1 MTENRSNP
9 LPPLYAQLIQQ
20 TQSWALRTGFDPLLA
35 RQLRHQAILSN
46 HAHYLEHIPI
56 YRRFAQEEGVG
67 PQTTIETLQRQ
78 LMLPDDIF
86 KSYSQTWLDEGN
98 FTRMNAWLGEIFH
111 QTVEVD
117 VGDVT
122 AIDGWI
128 DRLAAHG
135 IRLVYSSGTS
145 GNFSFIPRDRESWNL
160 FTTASSCYIAPLLL
174 QRKAGAWWQRHL
186 LRPAIRLLPPASF
199 AKISRRIGV
208 HDYDAVFLDFASGH
222 TGNQTLVHE
231 LAGLF
236 RRVFYLY
243 DTTLSP
249 TVLRLLARGA
259 KNEQDQD
266 ALRQLQDLVVTRKV
280 ENYTRLVECIRRS
293 TSEGQKIFIFG
304 TTQQYKELCELI
316 LAGKQPLA
324 LKDGSMILYGGGWK
338 SFTGERISRE
348 ELLRM
353 MSESLSLPPERILE
367 GYSMTEINAFML
379 RCDYGRFHIPPT
391 IEPVIFD
398 EQLEPLHGTDMRGV
412 FGFLDALAQAYPG
425 FIISGDEV
433 HFVDGDCPCGLV
445 GPAVTEIGRARAREV
460 KGCGGIMASLKA

>member
-1 MTENRSNP
+1 
-9 LPPLYAQLIQQ
+9 
-20 TQSWALRTGFDPLLA
+20 
-35 RQLRHQAILSN
+35 
-46 HAHYLEHIPI
+46 
-56 YRRFAQEEGVG
+56 
-67 PQTTIETLQRQ
+67 
-78 LMLPDDIF
+78 
-86 KSYSQTWLDEGN
+86 
-98 FTRMNAWLGEIFH
+98 MNAWMGEVFH
-111 QTVEVD
+111 QRVEVD
-117 VGDVT
+117 VADVT

-135 IRLVYSSGTS
+135 TRLVYSSGTS
-145 GNFSFIPRDRESWNL
+145 GNFSFIPRDAGSWQL

-174 QRKAGAWWQRHL
+174 QRKAGAWWQRYL
-186 LRPAIRLLPPASF
+186 LRPAIRLLPPATF
-199 AKISRRIGV
+199 ARISRRIGV

-249 TVLRLLARGA
+249 TVLRLLARGP
-259 KNEQDQD
+259 KTEQDQD

-280 ENYTRLVECIRRS
+280 ENYTRLVECMRRS

-324 LKDGSMILYGGGWK
+324 FKDGSMILYGGGWK
-338 SFTGERISRE
+338 SFTGERLSRE
-348 ELLRM
+348 ALLGM
-353 MSESLSLPPERILE
+353 MSESFSLPPERILE

-398 EQLEPLHGTDMRGV
+398 EQLEPLQGDDLRGN
-412 FGFLDALAQAYPG
+412 FGFLDSLAQAYPG

-433 HFVDGDCPCGLV
+433 HFVDGDCPCGLT